1 MNALQHKVLELLLGT
16 NWTMLCVNLNYYQGQ
31 KRCPLP
37 SGSPHELPLVPTGI
51 QFTLEGTNGAGFSLL
66 FACIIV
72 NCGSLHGYHVLF
84 HIQSVYSPCSIMTEA
99 TPSCVMK
106 FRGMG
111 MLGEHSTSRQGIW
124 GCTLV
129 TLTLGGEAGV

>member
-16 NWTMLCVNLNYYQGQ
+16 DWTMLCVNLSDYHGQ

-37 SGSPHELPLVPTGI
+37 SGSPHELPLIPTGI

-66 FACIIV
+66 IAFIIV
-72 NCGSLHGYHVLF
+72 SCGSLNGYHVLS
-84 HIQSVYSPCSIMTEA
+84 HIQSVCSPCSIMTEA
-99 TPSCVMK
+99 TPSYVMK

-111 MLGEHSTSRQGIW
+111 MLGEHSTTDRGY
-124 GCTLV
+124 GDTLW
-129 TLTLGGEAGV
+129 